1 MSKAR
6 IMVIDDD
13 PLMRNS
19 TQEILRRAGYDAD
32 AFTNG
37 QDGINAL
44 EANDYQ
50 LILCDMKMP
59 GLSGLEVLDKVKSIN
74 EIIPFIVMT
83 AYGTIETAVS
93 AMRKGAYTFIEKPVS
108 SPDELEMLVARAL
121 EFTQLREE
129 NRSLRQQ
136 LSKTCQYVGQS
147 KAMRDVDAMVKSI
160 AGARSTVL
168 ITGESGTGKELVA
181 RAIHANSTRSARPF
195 IKVNCAALPENLI
208 ESELFGHKKGAF
220 TGAIRDTK
228 GKFELASGGT
238 LLLDEIGEMPLSIQS
253 KLLRVLQER
262 EIDKVGGEQP
272 IAVDVRIIATTNRD
286 LRKEIG
292 RGVFREDLYYRL
304 NVVPIHLAPLRE
316 RKEDVAELLDY
327 FIKQFNDENGF
338 AVEGADENAVAKLVN
353 YRWPGN
359 IRELQNMVERAVVL
373 QKSGWLKPD
382 CFPLGDPLQSPASRV
397 DGIASG
403 ITVAEMEK
411 RLIIRTLDDCAN
423 SRTKAADLL
432 GISVRTL
439 RNKLQEYGQAA
450 PVAEQEEE

>member
-1 MSKAR
+1 
-6 IMVIDDD
+6 MVIDDD
-13 PLMRNS
+13 PLMRGS
-19 TQEILRRAGYDAD
+19 TQEILRRAGYEAD

-37 QDGINAL
+37 QDGVTAL

-50 LILCDMKMP
+50 LVLCDMKMP
-59 GLSGLEVLDKVKSIN
+59 GLSGLEVLDKVKAVN
-74 EIIPFIVMT
+74 ENIPFIMMT

-108 SPDELEMLVARAL
+108 SPDELEMLVERAI

-136 LSKTCQYVGQS
+136 LSKSCQYVGQS
-147 KAMRDVDAMVKSI
+147 KIMREVDALVKSI
-160 AGARSTVL
+160 AAARSTVL
-168 ITGESGTGKELVA
+168 ITGESGTGKELAA
-181 RAIHANSTRSARPF
+181 RAIHAHSNRNGKLF

-262 EIDKVGGEQP
+262 EIDKIGGEQP

-286 LRKEIG
+286 LRKEVS
-292 RGVFREDLYYRL
+292 RGAFREDLFYRL

-316 RKEDVAELLDY
+316 RKEDIPELLNH
-327 FIKQFNDENGF
+327 FIKQYNEENGF
-338 AVEGADENAVAKLVN
+338 AVEGADETARQKLVD

-359 IRELQNMVERAVVL
+359 IRELQNIVERAVVL
-373 QKSGWLKPD
+373 QKSGLLKPEH
-382 CFPLGDPLQSPASRV
+382 FPLGDPLHSPEGR
-397 DGIASG
+397 GEMIASG
-403 ITVAEMEK
+403 MTVAEMEK
-411 RLIIRTLDDCAN
+411 RLILRTLEDCGG

-432 GISVRTL
+432 AISVRTL
-439 RNKLQEYGQAA
+439 RNKLQEYEKGS
-450 PVAEQEEE
+450 PVAEPEEE